1 MCKYRV
7 VLQYLSSF
15 GQNRQL
21 RNVEDPAPV
30 NRQASIDVSGQECA
44 GTCTGA
50 LWNIDCSLPFL
61 KTSQWVYILQ
71 KYNEVYG

>member
-21 RNVEDPAPV
+21 RNELAEEDPAPV
-30 NRQASIDVSGQECA
+30 NRQASIDVTVKAKSVLARARRAVEYR
-44 GTCTGA
+44 
-50 LWNIDCSLPFL
+50 L
-61 KTSQWVYILQ
+61 
-71 KYNEVYG
+71 